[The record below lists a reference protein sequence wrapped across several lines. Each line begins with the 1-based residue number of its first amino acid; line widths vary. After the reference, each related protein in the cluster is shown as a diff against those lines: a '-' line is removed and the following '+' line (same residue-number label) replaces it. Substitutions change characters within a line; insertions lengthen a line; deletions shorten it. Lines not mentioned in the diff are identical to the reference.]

1 MSSNRK
7 ILRHPSLE
15 GKTKKTNFTERNFDS
30 KSTDFGFLSSL
41 RNPRR
46 ISDPGFYRASNPI
59 DNLQSNSRFPKLMFE
74 KGVRKKQNGV
84 VNLNTQCERK
94 YRSWSDPN
102 EVFAGNNEM
111 SSLTGT
117 FYRDVQT
124 SWTLLPRLNKARNT
138 ERDNF
143 EEKSFCDS
151 LSSFACSSITSRSP
165 SVLTDFEEDCC
176 ISKRNTVLSWIRDSG
191 NGCRGIRAPTRM

>member
-7 ILRHPSLE
+7 ILRHPSLK
-15 GKTKKTNFTERNFDS
+15 GKAKKANFTDRTFDS

-59 DNLQSNSRFPKLMFE
+59 DNLQGNSRFPKLVL
-74 KGVRKKQNGV
+74 KNGVEKKQNGV
-84 VNLNTQCERK
+84 VNLNTHCERK

-102 EVFAGNNEM
+102 GVFPGSCDIPSE
-111 SSLTGT
+111 TGT
-117 FYRDVQT
+117 FYRDLQIT
-124 SWTLLPRLNKARNT
+124 WTLLPRLNKVRNT
-138 ERDNF
+138 EKDNF

-151 LSSFACSSITSRSP
+151 LSSFPCSSMTSRSS

-176 ISKRNTVLSWIRDSG
+176 ISKRNTVLSWVRDSG
-191 NGCRGIRAPTRM
+191 NGCKGIQAPTRM